1 MQLTPNATRLL
12 HRWGLKER
20 LEKVAASPEVF
31 TILPYKGDKVLG
43 RRDNFGKEMISK
55 YGSPFWDMHRA
66 DLQLAMFE
74 RARELGVK
82 FRFGA
87 TADRYDFQA
96 AKVFLADGGEVSGDL
111 VIAADGELVLG
122 WVITDHVVDIRYCRS
137 MVKSS
142 RPISGEQ

>member
-1 MQLTPNATRLL
+1 MQLTPNATKLL
-12 HRWGLKER
+12 CRWGLEDR

-43 RRDNFGKEMISK
+43 RRDDFGKEMICK

-87 TADRYDFQA
+87 TVNRYDFQA
-96 AKVFLADGGEVSGDL
+96 AKVSLANGAELSGDL
-111 VIAADGELVLG
+111 IIAADGEFGPGLVIMLLT
-122 WVITDHVVDIRYCRS
+122 I
-137 MVKSS
+137 
-142 RPISGEQ
+142 P